1 MLRERQ
7 RYLDVLKAFKSTDA
21 YQYAVAGWVK
31 DAKVRHL
38 ATNNLYLIREKLSE
52 RERDY
57 ITCTETLLVAFSA
70 AKRSMTFSLKLSML
84 RTSSLSMESM
94 ASAFR
99 RSWPI
104 AFRRNVLILFKVE
117 KHLSAS
123 AVVIGVVMRMFNKL
137 TVSENVSWRL

>member
-1 MLRERQ
+1 
-7 RYLDVLKAFKSTDA
+7 
-21 YQYAVAGWVK
+21 
-31 DAKVRHL
+31 
-38 ATNNLYLIREKLSE
+38 
-52 RERDY
+52 
-57 ITCTETLLVAFSA
+57 
-70 AKRSMTFSLKLSML
+70 MTFSLKSGML

-104 AFRRNVLILFKVE
+104 EFRRNVLTRVKVE

-123 AVVIGVVMRMFNKL
+123 AVVMGVVMRMFNRV